1 MSGGL
6 QDNDIA
12 VEQSPMTTRQHANRE
27 CDMAEA
33 TTRDAGNLVYPEES
47 RLPAVEPATIESQG
61 QQLNKMDEK
70 LNTLE
75 AHILRLNRELDECK
89 REAAGVL
96 QQKNEL
102 CEQFEGNGKKVRRK
116 TEG

>member
-1 MSGGL
+1 
-6 QDNDIA
+6 
-12 VEQSPMTTRQHANRE
+12 
-27 CDMAEA
+27 
-33 TTRDAGNLVYPEES
+33 
-47 RLPAVEPATIESQG
+47 
-61 QQLNKMDEK
+61 MDEK
-70 LNTLE
+70 LYTLE